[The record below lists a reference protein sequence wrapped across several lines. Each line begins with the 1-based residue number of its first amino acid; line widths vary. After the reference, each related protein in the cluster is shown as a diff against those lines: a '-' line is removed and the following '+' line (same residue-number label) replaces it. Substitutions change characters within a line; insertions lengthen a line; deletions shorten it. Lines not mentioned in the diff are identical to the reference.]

1 MPSFFESFRGYRL
14 SKFTALT
21 TVVCVAATLQG
32 CQDGGGLFPSFE
44 KKTQDMRPP
53 LHQRAG
59 DLVQKWG
66 KPRRMLLGLGGG
78 SPVSSLQSQGISVDI
93 YEHYLV
99 GLGQANHSWEK
110 WNSPSGAFVGLF
122 AAQADQM
129 GAVPMFTLY
138 QMATWGDGNLSGL
151 QDKNFM
157 TLYWDN
163 VRLMYRQIK
172 AFGKPTLVNFEP
184 DFWGYAQL
192 DRGNQGTKVA
202 KRQFAHVPSA
212 NPDCANLPDSVAGM
226 GQCLVQMARALAPN
240 AYIGFPPSMWG
251 FASSDEI
258 AFLKEVGAE
267 KADFVVM
274 QTLDRDAGCFEA
286 TYIEED
292 ALCNR
297 PSKEPYWWDA
307 TNQTTPSFASHFK
320 QARQFHEGLGLPLVW
335 WQTPL
340 GVPTA
345 TPGGRRTVF
354 RDNRAHYFLT
364 KSQELVAVGAAAAVF
379 SQGHT
384 TQTNIDTD
392 GGQFKRLSHG
402 YLSAPTT
409 LP

>member
-1 MPSFFESFRGYRL
+1 M
-14 SKFTALT
+14 
-21 TVVCVAATLQG
+21 
-32 CQDGGGLFPSFE
+32 
-44 KKTQDMRPP
+44 
-53 LHQRAG
+53 
-59 DLVQKWG
+59 LV
-66 KPRRMLLGLGGG
+66 GLGGD
-78 SPVSSLQSQGISVDI
+78 SPLSSLDSQRITPDI

-99 GLGQANHSWEK
+99 GLGHGNHSWEK
-110 WNSPSGAFVGLF
+110 WNSPPGAFVGLF
-122 AAQADQM
+122 AAQADQI

-138 QMATWGDGNLSGL
+138 QMATLGDGNLSGL

-157 TLYWDN
+157 TQYWDN

-172 AFGKPTLVNFEP
+172 AYGKPTLVNFEP

-202 KRQFAHVPSA
+202 NLQFAHVPSV

-251 FASSDEI
+251 FAPSEEI
-258 AFLKEVGAE
+258 AFLKDVGAD

-286 TYIEED
+286 AYTGED

-297 PSKEPYWWDA
+297 PSNESYWWDA
-307 TNQTTPSFASHFK
+307 SNRTTPSFASHFK
-320 QARQFHEGLGLPLVW
+320 QARQFHEALGLPLVW

-345 TPGGRRTVF
+345 MPGGTRGAF

-364 KSQELVAVGAAAAVF
+364 KPQELVAAGAAAAVF

-384 TQTNIDTD
+384 SQTTIDTD
-392 GGQFKRLSHG
+392 GGQFKRLSHR
-402 YLSAPTT
+402 YLSAPAP